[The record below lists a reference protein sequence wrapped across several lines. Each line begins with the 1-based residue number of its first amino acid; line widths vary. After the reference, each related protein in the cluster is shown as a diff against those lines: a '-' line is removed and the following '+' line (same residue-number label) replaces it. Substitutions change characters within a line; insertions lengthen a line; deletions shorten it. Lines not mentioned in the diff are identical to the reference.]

1 MNRLFLCLM
10 VGICLYACKGKKKE
24 KTGAYFSVVSYLQGQ
39 AKQIDTSLYHFVKIE
54 TIDSTT
60 DTTSISKEDFR
71 NYAKDFLTIPD
82 ISSEEKK
89 DNYKEDNSYDDLL
102 NNILLTYTTNDPDEE
117 VRRETIMLEPD
128 DLGNS
133 KIKTIIINRI
143 QTGKDSTIEKDLTW
157 HVAKRFQVVTKIQKG
172 NQPEKIKILVVK
184 WE

>member
-1 MNRLFLCLM
+1 MNRLILCLIL
-10 VGICLYACKGKKKE
+10 VISFNACKGKKKE
-24 KTGAYFSVVSYLQGQ
+24 KTNAYFSVVSYLQGQ

-128 DLGNS
+128 D
-133 KIKTIIINRI
+133 
-143 QTGKDSTIEKDLTW
+143 
-157 HVAKRFQVVTKIQKG
+157 
-172 NQPEKIKILVVK
+172 
-184 WE
+184 